1 MTRSS
6 LWATL
11 FALPAIL
18 VMLALGTWQ
27 VQRLEW
33 KTALFGRVQDRMAQ
47 PPTALPAALPDPAA
61 FEFRPVTVT
70 GRFRHDREML
80 AVARPRQ
87 GMAGYEVVTPLERDD
102 GGPPV
107 LVNRGFVPMDR
118 RDPASRPQG
127 QVTGTVTV
135 RGVAR
140 LPAEAAWLAPGN
152 PAPGAGRDAVWGRPD
167 PVAMAAAAGVDTL
180 APVIVEALPG
190 QTPGGIPAGIEPRLE
205 LPNSHLQYAV
215 TWYGLA
221 ATLLVI
227 YGLTMVRGRSARP

>member
-33 KTALFGRVQDRMAQ
+33 KNELISRVQERAAL
-47 PPTALPAALPDPAA
+47 PPAPLPAALPDPAS

-70 GRFRHDREML
+70 GRFLHDREML
-80 AVARPRQ
+80 TVARPRQ
-87 GMAGYEVVTPLERDD
+87 GMAGYEVVTPLERSD
-102 GGPPV
+102 GGPAV
-107 LVNRGFVPMDR
+107 LVNRGFIPMDR
-118 RDPASRPQG
+118 RDPATRPEG
-127 QVTGTVTV
+127 LVTGEVTV

-140 LPAEAAWLAPGN
+140 LPAEPAWLHPGN
-152 PAPGAGRDAVWGRPD
+152 PEPGTGPGTVWGYAD
-167 PVAMAAAAGVDTL
+167 PPAMARAAGLAAAAPL
-180 APVIVEALPG
+180 IVEALPG
-190 QTPGGIPAGIEPRLE
+190 QAPGGVPAGIEPRLE

-227 YGLTMVRGRSARP
+227 YGMMMVRGRRDA